1 MKRTLKWFVAAL
13 VLLLLVTL
21 VGRAVLS
28 RRAQQT
34 AVATPATPVA
44 LELSSTDLITVRAHE
59 LVRELAVSGTLKA
72 VNTAIVKAK
81 VAAEVRDLRV
91 REGDRVQAGQ
101 VIGHLD
107 TTEFDARVKQ
117 ASEQAV
123 SARAQLDIAERTLQN
138 NRALVDQGFIS
149 KNALDTSVSNAAA
162 ARANLLA
169 AQAAVDLARKSLNDT
184 VLKAPISGLVSQRL
198 VQSGERVGLDARI
211 VEIVDLA
218 QVELEAAVAPEDVAS
233 VPLGATASLRVD
245 GISDVVPARVAR
257 INPSTQAGTR
267 AVMVYLAVQPH
278 PGLRHGLFAT
288 GRVALARESTL
299 AVPESAI
306 RLDHSRPYVLTV
318 QDGRVVQRELQLG
331 ARGQAEGARETMIA
345 VRSGVS
351 EGTEL
356 LAGSV
361 GVVRDGTAV
370 RLPSPASK
378 P

>member
-1 MKRTLKWFVAAL
+1 MKRTLKWSIAAL
-13 VLLLLVTL
+13 VLLLLVAL
-21 VGRAVLS
+21 VGRAVMS
-28 RRAQQT
+28 RRAQQA
-34 AVATPATPVA
+34 AVSTPAAPVA
-44 LELSSTDLITVRAHE
+44 LELASTDLITVRTQD
-59 LVRELAVSGTLKA
+59 LVRELAISGTLKA

-107 TTEFDARVKQ
+107 TTEFDARVRQ

-123 SARAQLDIAERTLQN
+123 SARAQLEIAERTLQN

-169 AQAAVDLARKSLNDT
+169 AQAAVELARKSLNDT
-184 VLKAPISGLVSQRL
+184 VLKAPISGLVSQRV
-198 VQSGERVGLDARI
+198 VQPGERVGLDARI

-233 VPLGATASLRVD
+233 VPLGASASLRVD
-245 GISDVVPARVAR
+245 GIAEAVPARVAR

-267 AVMVYLAVQPH
+267 AVMVYLAVQHH

-288 GRVALARESTL
+288 GRLALARESTL
-299 AVPESAI
+299 AVPESAV
-306 RLDHSRPYVLTV
+306 RLDQSRPYVLAV
-318 QDGRVVQRELQLG
+318 QEGRVVQREVQLG
-331 ARGQAEGARETMIA
+331 ARGQVEGARETMVA

-361 GVVRDGTAV
+361 GVVRAGTAV
-370 RLPSPASK
+370 RLPAPAVK